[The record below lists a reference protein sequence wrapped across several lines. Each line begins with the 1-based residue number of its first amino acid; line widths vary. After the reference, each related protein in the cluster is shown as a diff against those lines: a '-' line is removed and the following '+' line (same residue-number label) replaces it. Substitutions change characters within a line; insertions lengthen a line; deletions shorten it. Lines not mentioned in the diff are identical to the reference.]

1 MLSSLRDC
9 AASRYER
16 QAADAAPA
24 CSRGRQPTV
33 SGVKKLIKPRRGDRA
48 NVIGFCRPSGA
59 LTFNPTQIRWLA
71 PPATCFRPYG
81 TLAPPATCSRPYGTL
96 APPVTCSRLYKTLAP
111 PATCFRPYGTESA
124 IAMVG
129 EIWPAPY
136 LHVLLLKQERTNCTD
151 QTRISWITRPWTSVR
166 RRKMPLW

>member
-1 MLSSLRDC
+1 MLSSLRDSCATGYMLSSLRDSCATGYMLSSLRDC

-48 NVIGFCRPSGA
+48 KIIRFCRPSGA

-71 PPATCFRPYG
+71 PPA
-81 TLAPPATCSRPYGTL
+81 
-96 APPVTCSRLYKTLAP
+96 TCSRLYKTLAP

-151 QTRISWITRPWTSVR
+151 QTRISWITWPWTSVS